1 MTNIDERMSYLLIN
15 LLDFQTSPVLPHVM
29 TVRQYGY
36 PALEAITCYMLSVT
50 AVSQVIKESIQRVVN
65 SMTDILGDD
74 RKQDLTFQGNNQA
87 LKAILMG
94 YFQYLRENA
103 VVLIKDSRK
112 DEIIMSV
119 NTNLRHALKHENY
132 QSPYEII
139 QVYQRKYKGQLTHL
153 PIPLQS
159 YSMEDIQQA
168 KKDII
173 RDRVMVNK
181 VLYCSGLYGAA
192 SNVPIIHLPRHAAS
206 ISSMK
211 QTAWDAI
218 KGEIKKVLIF
228 SLGVDRPELFEESA
242 SMTTSSTMT
251 VTAGEYFAQDSNN
264 KSTKSDVLGIGQLR
278 HNLSFEKFHNQQTSA
293 LTASSCKCE
302 SSDETIQSHE
312 SGITTREKDS
322 PSSSLGHSE
331 NALLQEVGNESS
343 KPPTVPSLTRTSSSG
358 PQRVAT
364 TGSSDGGFG
373 LMRRSSINNTSFT
386 SADDETEAFLRK
398 KSNNSSLT
406 TTFSSPNASLV
417 PIDSSDGCVAA
428 PSSSS
433 KNSQSMFYYLPQQ
446 LQSNEYFYAD
456 ILSILHAYTVLAASR
471 TFAGGDAFIILNDLY
486 GGDGLT
492 ICPYKVEHGRSSQPS
507 SPVRMKDQSPR
518 TNTKNV
524 SSGNNKED
532 GDVQIAITTSGIK
545 VVVKERY
552 QLFSAY
558 DLETCC
564 DLSTLQPLMCFECTT
579 TTLLILSSERI
590 AQIPLDLQN
599 ISSSAGFQQ
608 HEKAYRLFQLLVT
621 NPQQICHR
629 AVSIEPLL
637 PTSSW

>member
-1 MTNIDERMSYLLIN
+1 
-15 LLDFQTSPVLPHVM
+15 
-29 TVRQYGY
+29 
-36 PALEAITCYMLSVT
+36 MLSVT

-65 SMTDILGDD
+65 GMMDILADD
-74 RKQDLTFQGNNQA
+74 HKQDLTFKGNVPE
-87 LKAILMG
+87 LKKSLMG
-94 YFQYLRENA
+94 YFNYLRENGI
-103 VVLIKDSRK
+103 VLIKDSRK

-119 NTNLRHALKHENY
+119 NTNLRSALKNENY
-132 QSPYEII
+132 GSPLEIV
-139 QVYQRKYKGQLTHL
+139 QVYQRKYKTQLTHL

-173 RDRVMVNK
+173 RDRVSVNK
-181 VLYCSGLYGAA
+181 VLFCSGLHGAG
-192 SNVPIIHLPRHAAS
+192 SVQLPRHAS
-206 ISSMK
+206 SVSSMK

-218 KGEIKKVLIF
+218 KLEIKKILIF
-228 SLGVDRPELFEESA
+228 SLGVDRPELFEESVSA
-242 SMTTSSTMT
+242 PSITVATTM
-251 VTAGEYFAQDSNN
+251 VTGKNPENGMAI
-264 KSTKSDVLGIGQLR
+264 GIGQLR
-278 HNLSFEKFHNQQTSA
+278 HNLSFEKFHKDRSE
-293 LTASSCKCE
+293 SCDE
-302 SSDETIQSHE
+302 SVKSKE
-312 SGITTREKDS
+312 SGITAKEEDS
-322 PSSSLGHSE
+322 PSSSLGHSDK
-331 NALLQEVGNESS
+331 ALHEVADG
-343 KPPTVPSLTRTSSSG
+343 KPPMPTATNIVNRTLSG
-358 PQRVAT
+358 PQRTTT
-364 TGSSDGGFG
+364 TGSNEGCG
-373 LMRRSSINNTSFT
+373 LMRRSSINNAF
-386 SADDETEAFLRK
+386 ALDDETEAFLRK

-406 TTFSSPNASLV
+406 TTLSSPNVSLV
-417 PIDSSDGCVAA
+417 AIDSSDGCSAGLG
-428 PSSSS
+428 SSS
-433 KNSQSMFYYLPQQ
+433 KGNQNMFYYLPQQ

-507 SPVRMKDQSPR
+507 SPMRMKDQSQ
-518 TNTKNV
+518 
-524 SSGNNKED
+524 NKSPPNGVDE

-564 DLSTLQPLMCFECTT
+564 DLSTLQPLMGFECTT

-629 AVSIEPLL
+629 AVSIEPKL
-637 PTSSW
+637 PTP